1 MNLMQW
7 DFPEVMRTLFAMS
20 LTGSMAALF
29 LVLIKPMIKERLPK
43 SVQYDLW
50 VLVVLVLILPLSKI
64 DVLPET
70 SVTGS
75 TSFTPVYDVTQWI
88 SRMAFEKPVQL
99 GVLSQASGGYGILQA
114 GDLQNTSAERAQAS
128 GGTGILQAQYL
139 NVADIIFI
147 IWQTGMLVFL
157 GVHITG
163 YMRFVQRLKRHRVC
177 ADAHETELLRQL
189 SGMKKIPRL
198 CKSSVAA
205 TPMLIGLF
213 HPVIVLPDKNYTD
226 EQLGN
231 IFLHELTHFRRH
243 DIVIKWVSVW
253 MQALHWYHPA
263 SFFVQREV
271 SRACELACDEAV
283 IRNMDTDEKQNYGDT
298 LIVVAA
304 EKTAKVPLST
314 AMGNEKKI
322 LKERLGA
329 IMKYKKF
336 SRKTM
341 VLSGILLAM
350 VLCGTFYFS
359 AAGRADSTANEG
371 VVASA
376 DETPFERQKHEKELE
391 LNKLV
396 CDFDKK
402 NIVKTWI
409 YLGDS
414 DQKFTNA
421 SLFIV
426 SNEEI
431 TDEEQKDALLSLVSE
446 NLNIDSKNIDISY
459 MDVDTFTSLGEEGQ

>member
-1 MNLMQW
+1 MNLMEW
-7 DFPEVMRTLFAMS
+7 DFPEMMRTLFAMS

-29 LVLIKPMIKERLPK
+29 LVLIKPLIKERLPK

-50 VLVVLVLILPLSKI
+50 VLVVLVWILPLSKI
-64 DVLPET
+64 GVLPET

-75 TSFTPVYDVTQWI
+75 TSFTPVYDVTQCI

-99 GVLSQASGGYGILQA
+99 ELLSQASGGTDILQV
-114 GDLQNTSAERAQAS
+114 
-128 GGTGILQAQYL
+128 QYL
-139 NVADIIFI
+139 NVAVIIFI
-147 IWQTGMLVFL
+147 IWLTGMIIFL
-157 GVHITG
+157 GFHIIG
-163 YMRFVQRLKRHRVC
+163 YMRFVQRLKKHHVR
-177 ADAHETELLRQL
+177 ADAHETELLHQL
-189 SGMKKIPRL
+189 SGRKKVPGL

-213 HPVIVLPDKNYTD
+213 HPVIVLPDKNYAD
-226 EQLGN
+226 EQLCN

-243 DIVIKWVSVW
+243 DIVIKWLSVW
-253 MQALHWYHPA
+253 MQALHWYHPVV
-263 SFFVQREV
+263 FLVQREV

-283 IRNMDTDEKQNYGDT
+283 IRNMDTNEKQSYGDT
-298 LIVVAA
+298 LIAVVA

-329 IMKYKKF
+329 IMKYQKF

-341 VLSGILLAM
+341 VLSGILLVM

-376 DETPFERQKHEKELE
+376 DETPFERHKREKELE

-414 DQKFTNA
+414 EQKFTNA

-431 TDEEQKDALLSLVSE
+431 TDEEQKNALLSLVSE

-459 MDVDTFTSLGEEGQ
+459 MDVETFSSLGEEGK